1 MAISNEK
8 ILEFVR
14 RNPVGVICGVISL
27 GLGGAYYFRSDL
39 NDAAD
44 AELTA
49 KQADSDKYT
58 NNIQN
63 AGGVGSPVLK
73 EQYDSLV
80 ALNKQITGRLVG
92 TQIGFNYGYF
102 EKILA
107 DTGAKKNALSQNQP
121 SAAAKAVPKGGFVPV
136 GFTFVAQGTY
146 GQILAL
152 LYHLENGQHFC
163 RVLSA
168 SVTKG
173 ANSGPGSDLLTLNL
187 SLELLGL
194 QQ

>member
-8 ILEFVR
+8 LLEFVR
-14 RNPVGVICGVISL
+14 RNPVGVVCGVISL
-27 GLGGAYYFRSDL
+27 GLGVTHYFRSDL
-39 NDAAD
+39 GPE
-44 AELTA
+44 AEAVLEQKKT
-49 KQADSDKYT
+49 DSDRFTK
-58 NNIQN
+58 NIAY
-63 AGGVGSPVLK
+63 AGGVGSPELK
-73 EQYDSLV
+73 EQYDSLA

-107 DTGAKKNALSQNQP
+107 DTGAKKSVLSQNTAP
-121 SAAAKAVPKGGFVPV
+121 AAAKSVPKGGFVPV
-136 GFTFVAQGTY
+136 GFSFVVQGTY
-146 GQILAL
+146 GQILDV

-163 RVLSA
+163 RVLNA

>member
-1 MAISNEK
+1 M
-8 ILEFVR
+8 R
-14 RNPVGVICGVISL
+14 RDEIGQCLQLMLHSDHLLLHRPHGLRRCSVHRLCIHFAL
-27 GLGGAYYFRSDL
+27 GR
-39 NDAAD
+39 
-44 AELTA
+44 
-49 KQADSDKYT
+49 
-58 NNIQN
+58 
-63 AGGVGSPVLK
+63 
-73 EQYDSLV
+73 
-80 ALNKQITGRLVG
+80 R
-92 TQIGFNYGYF
+92 
-102 EKILA
+102 
-107 DTGAKKNALSQNQP
+107 QNQP

>member
-8 ILEFVR
+8 LLEFVR

-27 GLGGAYYFRSDL
+27 GLGVAHYFRSDKGPE
-39 NDAAD
+39 
-44 AELTA
+44 AEAVLEQKKT
-49 KQADSDKYT
+49 DSDRIR
-58 NNIQN
+58 NNITN
-63 AGGVGSPVLK
+63 AGGGELK
-73 EQYDSLV
+73 EQYDTLV

-107 DTGAKKNALSQNQP
+107 DTGAKKSALSQNGA
-121 SAAAKAVPKGGFVPV
+121 SAAAKSVPKGGFVPV
-136 GFTFVAQGTY
+136 GFTFVVQGTY
-146 GQILAL
+146 GQILDV

-173 ANSGPGSDLLTLNL
+173 GNSGPAADLLTLNL